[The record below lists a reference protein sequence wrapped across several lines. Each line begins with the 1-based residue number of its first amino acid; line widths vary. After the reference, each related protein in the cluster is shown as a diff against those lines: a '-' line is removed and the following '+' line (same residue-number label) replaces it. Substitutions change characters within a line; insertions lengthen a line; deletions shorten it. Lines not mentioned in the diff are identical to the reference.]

1 MLAYE
6 ELKGS
11 TGRQI
16 FFRPK
21 RYDATELFAGIP
33 PKVRAKSSTFRLHN
47 ISMTGVAAVA
57 NQPVEDKFEPGE
69 TVPLQIIQAGLV
81 VFEGKGKICR
91 AEKTVFGST
100 IALSL
105 LDGVVDF
112 HSLLRRNAQAR
123 ISQQLAVL
131 EPQASSLV
139 SHEYRAHCA
148 DVLRFLRSY
157 RAVIEASTTGYTG
170 GRGLD
175 PNDAYAMCEER
186 MVPQWRTLWRAGN
199 QLVRPT
205 MSDKKI
211 LEATKE
217 YSELVLTPELCGGPM
232 WNRSYFKPAGYP
244 GDFEIMNYVYD
255 WQREGNDVYSQL
267 LHRVGLEVAECIAT
281 RMHVVRKV
289 IGDVVRSK
297 ANGKPARIM
306 SLGCGSAREVQLY
319 LEDQAAPDAAV
330 EFTLVDQE
338 QAALAYAYEKA
349 YPRTITDKPTAKI
362 RALNVSFTEV
372 LRGGQWLEE
381 MGPQDL
387 IYSVG
392 LIDYLIDRRAKALAT
407 RLYER
412 LAPGGLLIIG
422 NMNEVELS
430 NLWPMEFL
438 TDWHLFYRTDAEM
451 LAWTETM
458 QGKQRAWTETEPTD
472 RVRLLYVRKEG

>member
-33 PKVRAKSSTFRLHN
+33 PKVRLKSSNFRLHN
-47 ISMTGVAAVA
+47 ISMTGIAAVA
-57 NQPVEDKFEPGE
+57 NQTIEDKFEPGE
-69 TVPLQIIQAGLV
+69 VVPLQVTQAGLT
-81 VFEGKGKICR
+81 VFEGRAKICR
-91 AEKTVFGST
+91 SEKTVFGST
-100 IALSL
+100 VALSL

-123 ISQQLAVL
+123 ISQQLATL
-131 EPQASSLV
+131 EPQASGLV
-139 SHEYRAHCA
+139 SPDYRAHCA

-186 MVPQWRTLWRAGN
+186 IVPQWRTLWRTGN
-199 QLVRPT
+199 QLVRGV
-205 MSDKKI
+205 MADKKQ

-217 YSELVLTPELCGGPM
+217 YTELVVTPELCAGPM
-232 WNRSYFKPAGYP
+232 WHRSYFKPAGYP

-255 WQREGNDVYSQL
+255 WQREGNDIYAQL
-267 LHRVGLEVAECIAT
+267 LHRIGLEVAECIGT

-289 IGDVVRSK
+289 IGDVVRAR
-297 ANGKPARIM
+297 ANGKPAKVM

-319 LEDQAAPDAAV
+319 LEDQATPDAAV

-338 QAALAYAYEKA
+338 QAALAYAYEKS
-349 YPRTITDKPTAKI
+349 YPRTIADKPGAKL

-372 LRGGQWLEE
+372 LRGGQWLDE

-392 LIDYLIDRRAKALAT
+392 LIDYLIDRRARALAS

-422 NMNEVELS
+422 NMNEVDLS

-438 TDWHLFYRTDAEM
+438 TDWHLHYRTNEEMMGWTDAM
-451 LAWTETM
+451 K
-458 QGKQRAWTETEPTD
+458 GQRAWTETEPTD
-472 RVRLLYVRKEG
+472 RVRLLYVRKDG

>member
-33 PKVRAKSSTFRLHN
+33 PKVRLKASTFRLHN
-47 ISMTGVAAVA
+47 ISMTGIAAVA
-57 NQPVEDKFEPGE
+57 NQTVEDKFEPGE
-69 TVPLQIIQAGLV
+69 VVPIAISQAGLT
-81 VFEGKGKICR
+81 VFEGRAKICR
-91 AEKTVFGST
+91 CEKTVFGST

-123 ISQQLAVL
+123 ISQQLALL
-131 EPQASSLV
+131 EPQITGLV
-139 SHEYRAHCA
+139 SAEYRAHCA

-157 RAVIEASTTGYTG
+157 RAVLEASTKGYANG
-170 GRGLD
+170 QGLD

-186 MVPQWRTLWRAGN
+186 IIPQWRTLWRAGN
-199 QLVRPT
+199 HLVRDVIG
-205 MSDKKI
+205 DKKQ

-217 YSELVLTPELCGGPM
+217 YTELVLTPEFCAGPM
-232 WNRSYFKPAGYP
+232 WHRSYFKPAGYP

-255 WQREGNDVYSQL
+255 WQREGSDVYGQL
-267 LHRVGLEVAECIAT
+267 LHRIGLEVAECIGT
-281 RMHVVRKV
+281 RMHVVRK
-289 IGDVVRSK
+289 IIADVVRAR
-297 ANGKPARIM
+297 ANGKPARVM

-319 LEDQAAPDAAV
+319 LEDQAAPDAPV

-349 YPRTITDKPTAKI
+349 YPRTLSEKPGAKV

-372 LRGGQWLEE
+372 LRGGQWLDEI
-381 MGPQDL
+381 GPQDL

-392 LIDYLIDRRAKALAT
+392 LVDYLIDRRARALAT
-407 RLYER
+407 RLFER

-438 TDWHLFYRTDAEM
+438 TDWHLFYRTDQDM
-451 LAWTETM
+451 MAWTESM
-458 QGKQRAWTETEPTD
+458 KGKRAWTETEPTD
-472 RVRLLYVRKEG
+472 RVRLLHVRKDD